1 MSSFALLYYLSVT
14 VRRKVDMED
23 DHHHKPIELA
33 EALLLLETTE
43 EVHHFL
49 KDLCTPQE
57 ITALK
62 ERWRVCQ
69 HLEAGNLSYRDIHSL
84 TKASLTTIGRVARFL
99 KDEPY
104 HGYRLILNRI
114 KKNETRITS
123 NNPTVYNP

>member
-1 MSSFALLYYLSVT
+1 
-14 VRRKVDMED
+14 MED

-33 EALLLLETTE
+33 EALLLLETVE

-57 ITALK
+57 ITSLK

-69 HLEAGNLSYRDIHSL
+69 HLESGNLSYRDIHRL
-84 TKASLTTIGRVARFL
+84 TGASLTTIGRVARFL

-104 HGYRLILNRI
+104 HGYRLVLNRI
-114 KKNETRITS
+114 KK
-123 NNPTVYNP
+123 